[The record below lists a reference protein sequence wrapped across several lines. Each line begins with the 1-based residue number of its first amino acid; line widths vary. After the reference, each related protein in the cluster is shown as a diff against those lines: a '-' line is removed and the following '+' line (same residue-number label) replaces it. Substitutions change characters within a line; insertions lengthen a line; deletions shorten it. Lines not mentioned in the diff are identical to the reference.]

1 MSVDIAKLRA
11 LLAAADPL
19 PPSWDVNALRVLMR
33 HGSSS
38 VNGRKTY
45 PNERLDADAALI
57 AAAVNALPEVL
68 DELARLR
75 ELADA
80 SLDVCVPNGDNNGC
94 GCPPRFYAAR
104 EACRPARKAPDADR

>member
-38 VNGRKTY
+38 VNGRKAY

-57 AAAVNALPEVL
+57 AAAVNGLPALL

-75 ELADA
+75 ELEAA
-80 SLDVCVPNGDNNGC
+80 FMEC
-94 GCPPRFYAAR
+94 GIGGESKRLHAAIAAAR
-104 EACRPARKAPDADR
+104 RAQEEGY